1 MIELRDVPP
10 EPQVPDAQRGAGPLP
25 LRYEDVVQDGRLKL
39 EPVTHA
45 IGAAIWKRTLAEHP
59 LALQLAESGVL
70 PILSRLQVEAGGGPI
85 SARDPVHARGTFE
98 LLHTVDDKDRVRLR
112 VDMWAELQG
121 VRGVTHGPPPEG
133 AGEPMPLGRVIA
145 EHVLTRPFAAPE
157 ERAVEDIPGGLPE
170 GMTMRDAPWRVPRSA
185 MELPRG
191 AKAIDDAFAL
201 DPVPIV
207 LGLGHTDSNQHVN
220 SLVYPRLLEEA
231 ALRRFYSLG
240 LPTGMLARYVDLGF
254 RKPCFAGDRMRIML
268 RAYRAPNGEI
278 GVLGAFI
285 TSGEAISAGATPTE
299 RAHVFARM
307 QFTP

>member
-1 MIELRDVPP
+1 MHELRDIPP
-10 EPQVPDAQRGAGPLP
+10 EPQVPDDQRGAGPLP

-45 IGAAIWKRTLAEHP
+45 IGAAVWRRTLAEHP
-59 LALQLAESGVL
+59 VAQRMRDEGIL

-85 SARDPVHARGTFE
+85 SARFPLQARGTFE
-98 LLHTVDDKDRVRLR
+98 LVHTMDESEKVRLR
-112 VDMWAELQG
+112 VDMWAELCG
-121 VRGVTHGPPPEG
+121 VRGSTHGPDPDGSE
-133 AGEPMPLGRVIA
+133 EPMAVGRVIA
-145 EHVLTRPFAAPE
+145 EHVLTRPFAPPE
-157 ERAVEDIPGGLPE
+157 ERAVHDIPGGLPE
-170 GMTMRDAPWRVPRSA
+170 GVTMRDVSWRAPRTA

-207 LGLGHTDSNQHVN
+207 FGLGHTDSNQHVN

-231 ALRRFYSLG
+231 ALRRFHSLG
-240 LPTGMLARYVDLGF
+240 LPTSVLARYVDLGF

-268 RAYRAPNGEI
+268 RAYRSGDEV

-285 TSGEAISAGATPTE
+285 TSGEAITAGATPSD
-299 RAHVFARM
+299 RAHVFGRM
-307 QFTP
+307 QFTA